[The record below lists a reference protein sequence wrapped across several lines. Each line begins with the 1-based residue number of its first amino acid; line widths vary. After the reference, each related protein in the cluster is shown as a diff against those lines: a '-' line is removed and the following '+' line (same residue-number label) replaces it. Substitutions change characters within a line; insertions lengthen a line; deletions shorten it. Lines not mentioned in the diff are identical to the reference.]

1 MGVQRR
7 SESYSDSLAVLVV
20 DEDPAS
26 GLVIETRLE
35 RFEARVQ
42 TAESGRQ
49 ALQLFEVN
57 RRQIVVTG
65 VRVPDL
71 DGGVLVANLRLLDE
85 KVVVIDGDG
94 AVLMRMGALAMI
106 GPSACP
112 NFLHI
117 VLDNQS
123 YESTGGQQSISH
135 NVDFVA
141 VAAACGYARARYV
154 HCLDELSDAIGAWQ
168 ASPRAS
174 FLHMKIS
181 DGSLANLGRP
191 TVKPHE
197 VKERFIDFLKG

>member
-71 DGGVLVANLRLLDE
+71 DGGVLVANLRMLDE
-85 KVVVIDGDG
+85 KVVVIDAAAVTEKERLICAYARGGPPPPRGSGASRLLDCWACGNGRAVGGYRKMGDG
-94 AVLMRMGALAMI
+94 AV
-106 GPSACP
+106 
-112 NFLHI
+112 
-117 VLDNQS
+117 
-123 YESTGGQQSISH
+123 
-135 NVDFVA
+135 
-141 VAAACGYARARYV
+141 VAAT
-154 HCLDELSDAIGAWQ
+154 I
-168 ASPRAS
+168 P
-174 FLHMKIS
+174 
-181 DGSLANLGRP
+181 
-191 TVKPHE
+191 
-197 VKERFIDFLKG
+197 